1 MPPDLRYPVGKFSW
15 PTQPLTAAERSA
27 AITAIAQTPPNVHN
41 AIRGV
46 AEPRL
51 DTPYRPDGWT
61 IRQVV
66 HHLPDS
72 HMNAYTRFKL
82 ALTEDNPVI
91 KPYDESAWAAL
102 PHGRTGDV
110 APSLSL
116 LEGLHQ
122 RWVLLLEGMTAADF
136 ARPLRHPEHDRTLT
150 LDMLLAMYAWHG
162 RHHVAHITGVRE
174 REKF

>member
-1 MPPDLRYPVGKFSW
+1 MQPDLRYPVGKFSW
-15 PTQPLTAAERSA
+15 PTQPLTTGERSA
-27 AITAIAQTPPNVHN
+27 AITAIAQAPANVRN
-41 AIRGV
+41 AIRGLS
-46 AEPRL
+46 EPRL
-51 DTPYRPDGWT
+51 DTPYRPGGWT

-102 PHGRTGDV
+102 PDGRTGDV
-110 APSLSL
+110 GPSLEIL
-116 LEGLHQ
+116 AGLHQ
-122 RWVLLLEGMTAADF
+122 RWVMLLEGMTPSDF
-136 ARPLRHPEHDRTLT
+136 ERPLRHPEHDRKLN

-162 RHHVAHITGVRE
+162 KHHVAHITGVRE

>member
-1 MPPDLRYPVGKFSW
+1 MATPDLRYPIGSFVW
-15 PTQPLTAAERSA
+15 PKSLTAAERKAGIQTIADTPALIRSA
-27 AITAIAQTPPNVHN
+27 IQGLTDSQ
-41 AIRGV
+41 
-46 AEPRL
+46 L

-61 IRQVV
+61 VRQVV
-66 HHLPDS
+66 HHVPDS

-102 PHGRTGDV
+102 PDGRTGDV
-110 APSLSL
+110 GPSLEIL
-116 LEGLHQ
+116 AGLHQ
-122 RWVLLLEGMTAADF
+122 RWVMLLEGMTPSDF
-136 ARPLRHPEHDRTLT
+136 ERPLRHPEHDRKLN

-162 RHHVAHITGVRE
+162 KHHVAHITGVRE